1 MRVVYSP
8 EGQAVQEWDFLPARI
23 RESAA
28 EMIER
33 KYGKL
38 IGEKQVPFE
47 QFRMAALQDSASARR
62 VLLWHLLSRTH
73 HTIRIED
80 VDPMRGELKVTASRT
95 ELGELRTA
103 LETAGGMD
111 DDQRAA
117 MLAAIDAQMAAAP
130 EDEETGK
137 ALSPIS
143 VPDIGSPSPQPSTS
157 GPESLSS

>member
-1 MRVVYSP
+1 MKVIYTP
-8 EGQAVQEWDFLPARI
+8 EGQEPKEWDFLPARI

-33 KYGKL
+33 RYGKL
-38 IGEKQVPFE
+38 IGEKSVPFE

-62 VLLWHLLSRTH
+62 VLLWHLLAREH

-80 VDPMRGELKVTASRT
+80 VDPLRGELKVTASKT

-111 DDQRAA
+111 EEQRVA
-117 MLAAIDAQMAAAP
+117 MLAAIDAQMAGAP

-137 ALSPIS
+137 ALSPS
-143 VPDIGSPSPQPSTS
+143 SGDVTGSPSPTTSTS
-157 GPESLSS
+157 DPES